1 MNYKL
6 GLFELILILP
16 KLSKLDSFVL
26 VSKIILFSV
35 KLSYFVNYGSIVI
48 LGKRILYA
56 FITFSSFVSCLAPP
70 KCSCVILS
78 FITLEKKNNNL
89 KTAGHLKLYNI
100 SLYNNFLLIFTI

>member
-6 GLFELILILP
+6 GLFELILMLP

-26 VSKIILFSV
+26 VLKIILFSV

-56 FITFSSFVSCLAPP
+56 FITFSSFVNY
-70 KCSCVILS
+70 VIL
-78 FITLEKKNNNL
+78 FREKKEL
-89 KTAGHLKLYNI
+89 FYIHL
-100 SLYNNFLLIFTI
+100 